1 MMMFFHICMAQIQT
15 LADLCHL
22 FSFETGS
29 PLSTIL
35 PGAGVVSEAAMEAT
49 SRNTKGG
56 GDQRAPILAR
66 SGLHSLSSS
75 IIHTLSELGCAPSY
89 PLVILI

>member
-1 MMMFFHICMAQIQT
+1 MMMFSQICMAQIQT
-15 LADLCHL
+15 LADLCYL

-56 GDQRAPILAR
+56 GGQTAPILAR
-66 SGLHSLSSS
+66 SPRPSLTLQFNHSY
-75 IIHTLSELGCAPSY
+75 I
-89 PLVILI
+89 V